1 MSISADIVSPTN
13 TLEEGEIF
21 IQLDG
26 EAGYD
31 ERGMRI
37 GIIEGDVL
45 LSRNPCALPSDVQKA
60 RAVNNP
66 YLCKYYNVV
75 IFPVKAQSFLLK

>member
-1 MSISADIVSPTN
+1 QLSNIASKYHIEMPLSCSLVCVAGLTN

-21 IQLDG
+21 IQLDS
-26 EAGYD
+26 EAKYD

-37 GIIEGDVL
+37 SIIEGDVL
-45 LSRNPCALPSDVQKA
+45 LSCNPCVLPSDVQKA

-66 YLCKYYNVV
+66 YL
-75 IFPVKAQSFLLK
+75 